1 MARPLRVLLV
11 SGEYPP
17 MEGGVADFT
26 RLLGCAMAEQGAE
39 VHVLTAVRA
48 RDGAPPAPPACHPL
62 ATSWGWGALYGT
74 LRRLL
79 RTLEPDVVNI
89 QYQTAAYA
97 MHPAVNL
104 LPRAFPRVPF
114 VTTFHDLRV
123 PYLFPKAGPVR
134 WWANLALAR
143 GSRAAIVTNAEDHA
157 LLAPHRLPRLAL
169 IPIGSNIT
177 PCPPSD
183 YDRAAWRARWGA
195 GEETLLLGYFG
206 LINASKGVE
215 DLVLALD
222 ALLRRGYNARLLI
235 VGGGAGASDPTNR
248 EYQERVRDLIAQ
260 RGLEGRVAWSGY
272 LPPEEASAAL
282 CAVDVCVL
290 PYRDGASFRRGS
302 LMAALAHGLPIV
314 TTHPRVPVP
323 DLAHGS
329 AVWLTPPEDPDALA
343 DGIARVA
350 DDGALARALAAGAAA
365 LAREFDWQR
374 IAARTLEVLHG
385 VTP

>member
-1 MARPLRVLLV
+1 MTRPLRVLMV

-26 RLLGCAMAEQGAE
+26 HLLGRAMADQGAE
-39 VHVLTAVRA
+39 VHVLTSARA
-48 RDGAPPAPPACHPL
+48 SEGAPPPPPACHPL
-62 ATSWGWGALYGT
+62 AASWGWAALYGAV
-74 LRRLL
+74 RRV
-79 RTLEPDVVNI
+79 LEAVRPDVVNV
-89 QYQTAAYA
+89 QYQIAAYG

-134 WWANLALAR
+134 RWANLALAR
-143 GSRAAIVTNAEDHA
+143 GSRAAIVTNAEDHEA
-157 LLAPHRLPRLAL
+157 LAHCRLPRLEM

-177 PCPPSD
+177 PCLPPD

-195 GEETLLLGYFG
+195 GAEALLVGYFG
-206 LINASKGVE
+206 LINVSKGVE
-215 DLVLALD
+215 ELVQALD
-222 ALLRRGYNARLLI
+222 DLARRGYNARLLI
-235 VGGGAGASDPTNR
+235 VGGSAGASDPTNR
-248 EYQERVRDLIAQ
+248 EYLERVRGLIAD
-260 RGLEGRVAWSGY
+260 RGLGARVVWTGY
-272 LPPEEASAAL
+272 LPPEDASAAL
-282 CAVDVCVL
+282 AGVDVCAL

-314 TTHPRVPVP
+314 TTHPHVAVPE
-323 DLAHGS
+323 LAHGR
-329 AVWLTPPEDPDALA
+329 AVWLVPPEDPT
-343 DGIARVA
+343 
-350 DDGALARALAAGAAA
+350 ALAAGIARLADDAALA
-365 LAREFDWQR
+365 RDLGAGAADLAREFDWQR